1 MSASNGVVQTRY
13 YDAPLRVRSTTK
25 RHQSP
30 ERSILSQFSGFMQL
44 QIQGRETAFYG
55 LHPGS
60 MWPPRWTSPALGRM
74 LKNDLAVVCILIHSH
89 KMSKERKTTRLDN
102 GWEWWTIVIWQ
113 TSSFLTK
120 SCQWMSRILCQDHRS
135 SALIRCRSALLTA
148 QHSDPLSIMLTLT
161 LVIQQ
166 WEEEEEECQQHLLHT
181 DTAPFTVS
189 EWVFRFLTAHQH
201 IKGYLYL
208 GKLKIQ
214 ISADIQLIWKKVQAY
229 CILIASNFVV
239 RLQILIFS
247 VLTNVV
253 SFSILIANKI
263 FHVTI
268 LLVIYFCGQFV
279 APKIRHSRCHCS
291 VCQ

>member
-1 MSASNGVVQTRY
+1 
-13 YDAPLRVRSTTK
+13 
-25 RHQSP
+25 
-30 ERSILSQFSGFMQL
+30 
-44 QIQGRETAFYG
+44 
-55 LHPGS
+55 
-60 MWPPRWTSPALGRM
+60 
-74 LKNDLAVVCILIHSH
+74 
-89 KMSKERKTTRLDN
+89 
-102 GWEWWTIVIWQ
+102 
-113 TSSFLTK
+113 
-120 SCQWMSRILCQDHRS
+120 MSRILCKDHRS

-166 WEEEEEECQQHLLHT
+166 WEEEEECQQHLLHT

-214 ISADIQLIWKKVQAY
+214 ISADIQLMWKKVQAY

-247 VLTNVV
+247 MLENGV
-253 SFSILIANKI
+253 SFPKQIANKI
-263 FHVTI
+263 SHVTV
-268 LLVIYFCGQFV
+268 LLVINFCDQFV
-279 APKIRHSRCHCS
+279 ASKIRRNKCHCS
-291 VCQ
+291 VCQQSTWYRI